1 MSKFIAKA
9 QTWMHKT
16 AEGASAV
23 EYSILI
29 GLIAIAVIAGAI
41 LLGPAI
47 TGLFT
52 NVSSNMP
59 QG

>member
-1 MSKFIAKA
+1 MKFLTKA
-9 QTWMHKT
+9 QAWFFQAKQ
-16 AEGASAV
+16 GASAV
-23 EYSILI
+23 EYAILI

-52 NVSSNMP
+52 NVSGQLP
-59 QG
+59 Q

>member
-1 MSKFIAKA
+1 MKMLMKVNAWFKGA
-9 QTWMHKT
+9 Q
-16 AEGASAV
+16 EGASAV
-23 EYSILI
+23 EYAILI

-52 NVSSNMP
+52 NVSGQLP
-59 QG
+59 Q

>member
-1 MSKFIAKA
+1 MKFITKA
-9 QTWMHKT
+9 QAWLTQ
-16 AEGASAV
+16 AQQGASAV
-23 EYSILI
+23 EYAILI

-52 NVSSNMP
+52 NVSSQLP
-59 QG
+59 Q

>member
-1 MSKFIAKA
+1 MFQNLKAKFSNLMSSPS
-9 QTWMHKT
+9 
-16 AEGASAV
+16 GASAV
-23 EYSILI
+23 EYAILI

-52 NVSSNMP
+52 SVSTQLP
-59 QG
+59 K

>member
-1 MSKFIAKA
+1 MRFFAKFSAWVSQA
-9 QTWMHKT
+9 QR
-16 AEGASAV
+16 GASAV
-23 EYSILI
+23 EYAILI

-52 NVSSNMP
+52 NVSGQLP
-59 QG
+59 Q

>member
-1 MSKFIAKA
+1 MKFVAKA
-9 QTWMHKT
+9 QAWVAQTQQ
-16 AEGASAV
+16 GASAV
-23 EYSILI
+23 EYAILI

-52 NVSSNMP
+52 NVSGQLP
-59 QG
+59 Q

>member
-1 MSKFIAKA
+1 MKFYTKA
-9 QTWMHKT
+9 QGWFFQAKQ
-16 AEGASAV
+16 GASAV
-23 EYSILI
+23 EYAILI

-52 NVSSNMP
+52 NVSGQLP
-59 QG
+59 Q

>member
-1 MSKFIAKA
+1 MKLLTKVQQWSLKA
-9 QTWMHKT
+9 QS
-16 AEGASAV
+16 GASAV
-23 EYSILI
+23 EYAILI

-52 NVSSNMP
+52 NVSGQLP
-59 QG
+59 Q

>member
-1 MSKFIAKA
+1 MKMFVTVSAWLKGA
-9 QTWMHKT
+9 QQ
-16 AEGASAV
+16 GASAV
-23 EYSILI
+23 EYAILI

-52 NVSSNMP
+52 NVSNQLP
-59 QG
+59 Q

>member
-1 MSKFIAKA
+1 MNFIAKTQA
-9 QTWMHKT
+9 WFTQAKQ
-16 AEGASAV
+16 GASAV
-23 EYSILI
+23 EYAILI

-52 NVSSNMP
+52 NVSGQLP
-59 QG
+59 Q

>member
-1 MSKFIAKA
+1 MNTLMKA
-9 QTWMHKT
+9 SAWLKQ
-16 AEGASAV
+16 AQQGASAV
-23 EYSILI
+23 EYAILI

-52 NVSSNMP
+52 NVSGQLP
-59 QG
+59 Q